1 MFKESIHLELKKEY
15 VKDILKTVIA
25 FANTSGGKIYIGID
39 DDGKVL
45 GVQKLDTD
53 ILKLSNSIRDSIK
66 PDITLFTS
74 ILVEKIDG
82 KDVIVVDV
90 QKGVSSPYYLTDKG
104 IRPSGVYV
112 RQGAS
117 SVPATDVA
125 ILKMIRDTDGDNF
138 EELRSLNQNLD
149 FDFLKKE
156 FEDANIKLEHSQ
168 MRTFNIIDEDGLYT
182 NLGLLLSE
190 QCPHTIKAAVFEGS
204 TKEIFKDRFEF
215 SGSLLKQMKDVYSFL
230 NRNNRTNSEITG
242 LKRTDTREYPE
253 IALREALLNSIVH
266 KEYSYSSS
274 TLISVFDDK
283 IEIVTIGGLTI
294 GGLTK
299 GLSEDDIM
307 LGVSILRNKNLANI
321 FYRLKLIEAYGTG
334 IPKIIE
340 SYNEYN
346 VKPKIEISSNA
357 FKITLP
363 NTLKEKSSSKLEKN
377 LSDKEYLIVNM
388 LKENEYIKRTDIEK
402 NLSISSSMAIK
413 LLRNMVENSIIE
425 KLGKGKNVIY
435 RLK

>member
-45 GVQKLDTD
+45 GVQRLDTD

-90 QKGVSSPYYLTDKG
+90 QKGASSPYYLTDKG

-117 SVPATDVA
+117 SVPATDAA

-149 FDFLKKE
+149 FVFLKKE

-230 NRNNRTNSEITG
+230 NRYNRTNSEITG

-283 IEIVTIGGLTI
+283 IEIVTIGGLT
-294 GGLTK
+294 K

-307 LGVSILRNKNLANI
+307 LGVSILRNRNLANI

-363 NTLKEKSSSKLEKN
+363 NTLKEKSISKLEKN

-413 LLRNMVENSIIE
+413 LLRNMVDNLVIE
-425 KLGKGKNVIY
+425 KIGKGKNVIY

>member
-90 QKGVSSPYYLTDKG
+90 QKGASSPYYLTDKG

-117 SVPATDVA
+117 SVPATDAA

-204 TKEIFKDRFEF
+204 TKAIFKDRFEF

-230 NRNNRTNSEITG
+230 NRYNRTNSEITG

-253 IALREALLNSIVH
+253 IAIREALLNSIVH

-283 IEIVTIGGLTI
+283 IEIVTIGGLT
-294 GGLTK
+294 K

-307 LGVSILRNKNLANI
+307 LGVSILRNRNLANI

-363 NTLKEKSSSKLEKN
+363 NTLKEKSISKLEKN

-413 LLRNMVENSIIE
+413 LLRNMVDNSIIE

>member
-53 ILKLSNSIRDSIK
+53 ILKLSNSIRYSIK

-90 QKGVSSPYYLTDKG
+90 QKGASSPYYLTDKG

-117 SVPATDVA
+117 SVPATDSA

-230 NRNNRTNSEITG
+230 NRYNRTNSEITG

-283 IEIVTIGGLTI
+283 IEIVTIGGLT
-294 GGLTK
+294 K

-307 LGVSILRNKNLANI
+307 LGVSILRNRNLANI

-413 LLRNMVENSIIE
+413 LLRNMVDNSIIE

>member
-45 GVQKLDTD
+45 GVQRLDPD

-66 PDITLFTS
+66 PDITLFAS

-90 QKGVSSPYYLTDKG
+90 QKGASSPYYLTDKG

-117 SVPATDVA
+117 SVPATDAA

-149 FDFLKKE
+149 FVFLKKE

-230 NRNNRTNSEITG
+230 NRYNRTNSEITG

-283 IEIVTIGGLTI
+283 IEIVTIGGLT
-294 GGLTK
+294 K
-299 GLSEDDIM
+299 GLNEDDIM
-307 LGVSILRNKNLANI
+307 LGVSILRNRNLANI

-363 NTLKEKSSSKLEKN
+363 NTLKEKSISKLEKN

-413 LLRNMVENSIIE
+413 LLRNMVDNSIIE

>member
-74 ILVEKIDG
+74 ILVEKIDSN
-82 KDVIVVDV
+82 DVIVVDV
-90 QKGVSSPYYLTDKG
+90 QKGASSPYYLIDKG

-117 SVPATDVA
+117 SVPATDAA

-190 QCPHTIKAAVFEGS
+190 QCPHTIKAAVFEGN

-230 NRNNRTNSEITG
+230 NRYNRTNSEITG

-253 IALREALLNSIVH
+253 IAIREALLNSIVH

-283 IEIVTIGGLTI
+283 IEIVTIGGLT
-294 GGLTK
+294 K

-307 LGVSILRNKNLANI
+307 LGVSILRNRNLANI

>member
-45 GVQKLDTD
+45 GVQRLDTD

-74 ILVEKIDG
+74 ILVEKIDSN
-82 KDVIVVDV
+82 DVIVVDV
-90 QKGVSSPYYLTDKG
+90 QKGASSPYYLTDKG

-117 SVPATDVA
+117 SVPATDAA

-230 NRNNRTNSEITG
+230 NRYNRTNSEITG

-274 TLISVFDDK
+274 TLISIFDDK
-283 IEIVTIGGLTI
+283 IEIVTI

-307 LGVSILRNKNLANI
+307 LGVSILRNRNLANI

-363 NTLKEKSSSKLEKN
+363 NTLTDNSSSKLEKN

-413 LLRNMVENSIIE
+413 LLRNMVDNLVIE
-425 KLGKGKNVIY
+425 KIGKGKNVIY

>member
-45 GVQKLDTD
+45 GVQRLDTD

-74 ILVEKIDG
+74 ILVEKIDSN
-82 KDVIVVDV
+82 DVIVVDV
-90 QKGVSSPYYLTDKG
+90 QKGASSPYYLTDKG

-230 NRNNRTNSEITG
+230 NRYNRTNSEITG

-283 IEIVTIGGLTI
+283 IEIVTI

-363 NTLKEKSSSKLEKN
+363 NTLADKSSAKLEIK

-413 LLRNMVENSIIE
+413 LLRNMVDNLVIE
-425 KLGKGKNVIY
+425 KIGKGKNVIY

>member
-117 SVPATDVA
+117 SVPATDSS

-230 NRNNRTNSEITG
+230 NRYNRTNSEITG

-253 IALREALLNSIVH
+253 IAIREALLNSIVH

-283 IEIVTIGGLTI
+283 IEIVTIGGLT
-294 GGLTK
+294 K

-307 LGVSILRNKNLANI
+307 LGVSILRNRNLANI

-363 NTLKEKSSSKLEKN
+363 NTLKEKSISKLEKN

-413 LLRNMVENSIIE
+413 LLRNMVDNSIIE

>member
-82 KDVIVVDV
+82 NDVIVVDV
-90 QKGVSSPYYLTDKG
+90 QKGASSPYYLTDKG

-149 FDFLKKE
+149 FVFLKKE

-230 NRNNRTNSEITG
+230 NRYNRTNSEITG

-283 IEIVTIGGLTI
+283 IEIVTIGGLT
-294 GGLTK
+294 K

-307 LGVSILRNKNLANI
+307 LGVSILRNRNLANI

-363 NTLKEKSSSKLEKN
+363 NTLKEKSISKLEKN

>member
-45 GVQKLDTD
+45 GVQRLDPD

-66 PDITLFTS
+66 PDITLFAS

-90 QKGVSSPYYLTDKG
+90 QKGASSPYYLTDKG

-112 RQGAS
+112 RQGDS

-204 TKEIFKDRFEF
+204 TKAIFKDRFEF

-230 NRNNRTNSEITG
+230 NRYNRTNSEITG

-253 IALREALLNSIVH
+253 IAIREALLNSIVH

-283 IEIVTIGGLTI
+283 IEIVTIGGLT
-294 GGLTK
+294 K
-299 GLSEDDIM
+299 GLNEDDIM
-307 LGVSILRNKNLANI
+307 LGVSILRNRNLANI

-363 NTLKEKSSSKLEKN
+363 NTLADKSSAKLEIK

>member
-117 SVPATDVA
+117 SVPATDSS

-149 FDFLKKE
+149 FVFFKKE

-230 NRNNRTNSEITG
+230 NRYNRTNSEITG

-253 IALREALLNSIVH
+253 IAIREALLNSIVH

-283 IEIVTIGGLTI
+283 IEIVTIGGLT
-294 GGLTK
+294 K

-307 LGVSILRNKNLANI
+307 LGVSILRNRNLANI

>member
-90 QKGVSSPYYLTDKG
+90 QKGASSPYYLTDKG

-117 SVPATDVA
+117 SVPATDSS

-149 FDFLKKE
+149 FVFLKKE

-230 NRNNRTNSEITG
+230 NRYNRTNSEITG

-253 IALREALLNSIVH
+253 IAIREALLNSIVH

-283 IEIVTIGGLTI
+283 IEIVTIGGLT
-294 GGLTK
+294 K
-299 GLSEDDIM
+299 GLNEDDIM
-307 LGVSILRNKNLANI
+307 LGVSILRNRNLANI

-413 LLRNMVENSIIE
+413 LLRNMVDNLVIE
-425 KLGKGKNVIY
+425 KIGNGKNVIY

>member
-74 ILVEKIDG
+74 ILVEKIDTN
-82 KDVIVVDV
+82 DVIVVDV
-90 QKGVSSPYYLTDKG
+90 QKWASSPYYLTDKG

-117 SVPATDVA
+117 SVPATDAA

-230 NRNNRTNSEITG
+230 NRYNRTNSEITG

-253 IALREALLNSIVH
+253 IAIREALLNSIVH

-283 IEIVTIGGLTI
+283 IEIVTIGGLT
-294 GGLTK
+294 K

-307 LGVSILRNKNLANI
+307 LGVSILRNRNLANI

-363 NTLKEKSSSKLEKN
+363 NTLKEKSISKLEKN

-413 LLRNMVENSIIE
+413 LLRNMVDNLVIQKI
-425 KLGKGKNVIY
+425 GKGKNVIY

>member
-45 GVQKLDTD
+45 GVQRLDTD

-74 ILVEKIDG
+74 ILVEKIDSN
-82 KDVIVVDV
+82 DVIVVDV
-90 QKGVSSPYYLTDKG
+90 QKGASSPYYLTDKG

-117 SVPATDVA
+117 SVPATDAA

-156 FEDANIKLEHSQ
+156 FEDANIKFEHSQ
-168 MRTFNIIDEDGLYT
+168 MRTFNIIDEYGLYT

-230 NRNNRTNSEITG
+230 NRYNRTNSEITG

-283 IEIVTIGGLTI
+283 IEIVTIGGLT
-294 GGLTK
+294 K
-299 GLSEDDIM
+299 DLSEDDIM

-363 NTLKEKSSSKLEKN
+363 NTLADKSSAKLEIK

-413 LLRNMVENSIIE
+413 LLRNMVDNSIIE

>member
-45 GVQKLDTD
+45 GVQRLDTD

-74 ILVEKIDG
+74 ILVEKIDS

-90 QKGVSSPYYLTDKG
+90 QKGASSPYYLIDKG

-117 SVPATDVA
+117 SVPATDAA

-230 NRNNRTNSEITG
+230 NRYNRTNSEITG

-283 IEIVTIGGLTI
+283 IEIVTIGGLT
-294 GGLTK
+294 K

-307 LGVSILRNKNLANI
+307 LGVSILRNRNLANI

-363 NTLKEKSSSKLEKN
+363 NTLKEKSISKLEKN

-413 LLRNMVENSIIE
+413 LLRNMVDNSIIE

>member
-45 GVQKLDTD
+45 GVQRLDTD

-74 ILVEKIDG
+74 ILVEKIDSN
-82 KDVIVVDV
+82 DVIVVDV
-90 QKGVSSPYYLTDKG
+90 QKGASSPYYLTDKG

-117 SVPATDVA
+117 SVPATDA
-125 ILKMIRDTDGDNF
+125 TILKMIRDTDGDNF

-156 FEDANIKLEHSQ
+156 FEDANIKLENSQ
-168 MRTFNIIDEDGLYT
+168 MRTFNIIDEDGLYP

-230 NRNNRTNSEITG
+230 NRYNRTNSEITG

-283 IEIVTIGGLTI
+283 IEIVTIGGLT
-294 GGLTK
+294 K

-307 LGVSILRNKNLANI
+307 LGVSILRNRNLANI

-363 NTLKEKSSSKLEKN
+363 NTLKEKSISKLEKN

>member
-45 GVQKLDTD
+45 GVQRLDTD

-90 QKGVSSPYYLTDKG
+90 QKGASSPYYLTDKG

-156 FEDANIKLEHSQ
+156 FEDSNIKLEHSQ

-204 TKEIFKDRFEF
+204 TKAIFKDRFEF

-230 NRNNRTNSEITG
+230 NRYNRTNSEITG

-283 IEIVTIGGLTI
+283 IEIVTI

-363 NTLKEKSSSKLEKN
+363 NTLKEKSISKLEKN

-413 LLRNMVENSIIE
+413 LLRNMVDNLVIE
-425 KLGKGKNVIY
+425 KIGKGKNVIY

>member
-45 GVQKLDTD
+45 GVQRLDTD

-90 QKGVSSPYYLTDKG
+90 QKGASSPYYLTDKG

-117 SVPATDVA
+117 SVPATDAA

-156 FEDANIKLEHSQ
+156 FEDSNIKLEHSQ

-230 NRNNRTNSEITG
+230 NRYNRTNSEITG

-283 IEIVTIGGLTI
+283 IEIVTI

-363 NTLKEKSSSKLEKN
+363 NTLADKSSAKLEIK

-413 LLRNMVENSIIE
+413 LLRNMVDNSIIE

>member
-90 QKGVSSPYYLTDKG
+90 QKGASSPYYLTDKG

-117 SVPATDVA
+117 SVPATDAA

-149 FDFLKKE
+149 FVFLKKE

-230 NRNNRTNSEITG
+230 NRYNRTNSEITG

-253 IALREALLNSIVH
+253 IAIREALLNSIVH

-283 IEIVTIGGLTI
+283 IEIVTIGGLT
-294 GGLTK
+294 K
-299 GLSEDDIM
+299 GLNEDDIM
-307 LGVSILRNKNLANI
+307 LGVSILRNRNLANI

>member
-45 GVQKLDTD
+45 GVQRLDTD

-74 ILVEKIDG
+74 ILVEKIDSN
-82 KDVIVVDV
+82 DVIVVDV
-90 QKGVSSPYYLTDKG
+90 QKGASSPYYLTDKG

-117 SVPATDVA
+117 SVPATDAA

-230 NRNNRTNSEITG
+230 NRYNRTNSEITG

-253 IALREALLNSIVH
+253 IAIREALLNSIVH

-283 IEIVTIGGLTI
+283 IEIVTI

-363 NTLKEKSSSKLEKN
+363 NTLADKSSAKLEIK

-413 LLRNMVENSIIE
+413 LLRNMVDNLVIE
-425 KLGKGKNVIY
+425 KIGKGKNVIY

>member
-45 GVQKLDTD
+45 GAQRLDTD

-90 QKGVSSPYYLTDKG
+90 QKGASSPYYLTDKG

-117 SVPATDVA
+117 SVPATDAA

-156 FEDANIKLEHSQ
+156 FENSNIKLEHSQ

-230 NRNNRTNSEITG
+230 NRYNRTNSEITG
-242 LKRTDTREYPE
+242 LKRTDTREFPE
-253 IALREALLNSIVH
+253 IAIREALLNSIVH

-274 TLISVFDDK
+274 TLISIFDDK
-283 IEIVTIGGLTI
+283 IEIVTI

-307 LGVSILRNKNLANI
+307 LGVSILRNRNLANI

-363 NTLKEKSSSKLEKN
+363 NTLKEKSSSKFENN

>member
-45 GVQKLDTD
+45 GVQRLDTD

-117 SVPATDVA
+117 SVPATDSS

-204 TKEIFKDRFEF
+204 TKAIFKDRFEF

-230 NRNNRTNSEITG
+230 NRYNRTNSEITG

-283 IEIVTIGGLTI
+283 IEIVTIGGLT
-294 GGLTK
+294 K
-299 GLSEDDIM
+299 GLNEDDIM
-307 LGVSILRNKNLANI
+307 LGVSILRNRNLANI

-363 NTLKEKSSSKLEKN
+363 NTLKEKSISKLEKN

-413 LLRNMVENSIIE
+413 LLRNMVDNLVIE
-425 KLGKGKNVIY
+425 KIGKGKNVIY

>member
-45 GVQKLDTD
+45 GVQRLDTD

-90 QKGVSSPYYLTDKG
+90 QKGASSPYYLTDKG
-104 IRPSGVYV
+104 ILPSGVYV

-117 SVPATDVA
+117 SVPATDAA

-230 NRNNRTNSEITG
+230 NRYNRTNSEITG

-283 IEIVTIGGLTI
+283 IEIVTIGGLT
-294 GGLTK
+294 K

-307 LGVSILRNKNLANI
+307 LGVSILRNRNLANI

-363 NTLKEKSSSKLEKN
+363 NTLKEKSISKLEKN

-413 LLRNMVENSIIE
+413 LLRNMVDNSIIE

>member
-45 GVQKLDTD
+45 GVQRLDTD

-66 PDITLFTS
+66 PDITIFTS
-74 ILVEKIDG
+74 ILVEKIDSN
-82 KDVIVVDV
+82 DVIVVDV
-90 QKGVSSPYYLTDKG
+90 QKGASSPYYLTDKG

-117 SVPATDVA
+117 SVPATNAA

-138 EELRSLNQNLD
+138 EEFRSLNQNLD

-230 NRNNRTNSEITG
+230 NRYNRTNSEITG

-283 IEIVTIGGLTI
+283 IEIVTI

-363 NTLKEKSSSKLEKN
+363 NTLKEKSISKLEKN

-413 LLRNMVENSIIE
+413 LLRNMVDNSIIE

>member
-117 SVPATDVA
+117 SVPATDSS

-204 TKEIFKDRFEF
+204 TKAIFKDRFEF

-230 NRNNRTNSEITG
+230 NRYNRTNSEITG

-283 IEIVTIGGLTI
+283 IEIVTIGGLT
-294 GGLTK
+294 K

-307 LGVSILRNKNLANI
+307 LGVSILRNRNLANI

>member
-1 MFKESIHLELKKEY
+1 
-15 VKDILKTVIA
+15 
-25 FANTSGGKIYIGID
+25 
-39 DDGKVL
+39 
-45 GVQKLDTD
+45 
-53 ILKLSNSIRDSIK
+53 
-66 PDITLFTS
+66 
-74 ILVEKIDG
+74 
-82 KDVIVVDV
+82 
-90 QKGVSSPYYLTDKG
+90 
-104 IRPSGVYV
+104 
-112 RQGAS
+112 
-117 SVPATDVA
+117 
-125 ILKMIRDTDGDNF
+125 
-138 EELRSLNQNLD
+138 
-149 FDFLKKE
+149 
-156 FEDANIKLEHSQ
+156 
-168 MRTFNIIDEDGLYT
+168 
-182 NLGLLLSE
+182 
-190 QCPHTIKAAVFEGS
+190 
-204 TKEIFKDRFEF
+204 
-215 SGSLLKQMKDVYSFL
+215 MKNVYSFL
-230 NRNNRTNSEITG
+230 NRYNRTNSEITG

-253 IALREALLNSIVH
+253 IAIREALLNSIVH

-283 IEIVTIGGLTI
+283 IEIVTIGGLT
-294 GGLTK
+294 K

-307 LGVSILRNKNLANI
+307 LGVSILRNRNLANI

-363 NTLKEKSSSKLEKN
+363 NTLKEKSISKLEKN

-413 LLRNMVENSIIE
+413 LLRNMVDNLVIE
-425 KLGKGKNVIY
+425 KIGKGKNVIY

>member
-90 QKGVSSPYYLTDKG
+90 QKGASSPYYLTDKG
-104 IRPSGVYV
+104 ILPSGVYV

-117 SVPATDVA
+117 SVPATDA
-125 ILKMIRDTDGDNF
+125 TILKMIRDTDGDNF

-230 NRNNRTNSEITG
+230 NRYNRTNSEITG

-283 IEIVTIGGLTI
+283 IEIVTIGGLT
-294 GGLTK
+294 K

-307 LGVSILRNKNLANI
+307 LGVSILRNRNLANI

-413 LLRNMVENSIIE
+413 LLRNMVDNSIIE

>member
-1 MFKESIHLELKKEY
+1 MFKESNKKKKKKEY

-45 GVQKLDTD
+45 GVQKLDYE
-53 ILKLSNSIRDSIK
+53 IVKVSNSIRDSIK

-74 ILVEKIDG
+74 ILVEKIDS

-90 QKGVSSPYYLTDKG
+90 QKGASSPYYLTDKG

-117 SVPATDVA
+117 SVPATDAA

-204 TKEIFKDRFEF
+204 TKAIFKDRFEF

-230 NRNNRTNSEITG
+230 NRYNRTNSEITG

-283 IEIVTIGGLTI
+283 IEIVTIGGLT
-294 GGLTK
+294 K

-307 LGVSILRNKNLANI
+307 LGVSILRNRNLANI

-363 NTLKEKSSSKLEKN
+363 NTLADKSSAKLEIK

-413 LLRNMVENSIIE
+413 LLRNMVDNLVIE
-425 KLGKGKNVIY
+425 KIGKGKNVIY

>member
-45 GVQKLDTD
+45 GVQRLDTD

-74 ILVEKIDG
+74 ILVEKIDSN
-82 KDVIVVDV
+82 DVIVVDV
-90 QKGVSSPYYLTDKG
+90 QKGASSPYYLIDKG

-117 SVPATDVA
+117 SVPATDAA

-168 MRTFNIIDEDGLYT
+168 MKTFNIIDDDGLYT

-230 NRNNRTNSEITG
+230 NRYNRTNSEITG

-283 IEIVTIGGLTI
+283 IEIVTIGGLT
-294 GGLTK
+294 K

-307 LGVSILRNKNLANI
+307 LGVSILRNRNLANI

-363 NTLKEKSSSKLEKN
+363 NTLADKSSAKLEIK

-413 LLRNMVENSIIE
+413 LLRNMVDNSIIE

>member
-25 FANTSGGKIYIGID
+25 FANTYGGKIYIGID

-45 GVQKLDTD
+45 GVQRLDTD

-74 ILVEKIDG
+74 ILVEKIDSN
-82 KDVIVVDV
+82 DVIVVDV
-90 QKGVSSPYYLTDKG
+90 QKGASSPYYLTDKG

-117 SVPATDVA
+117 SVPATDAA

-230 NRNNRTNSEITG
+230 NRYNRTNSEITG

-253 IALREALLNSIVH
+253 IAIREALLNSIVH

-283 IEIVTIGGLTI
+283 IEIVTIGGLT
-294 GGLTK
+294 K
-299 GLSEDDIM
+299 GLNEDDIM
-307 LGVSILRNKNLANI
+307 LGVSILRNRNLANI

-363 NTLKEKSSSKLEKN
+363 NTLKEKSISKLEKN

-413 LLRNMVENSIIE
+413 LLRNMVDNSIIE

>member
-45 GVQKLDTD
+45 GVQRLDTD

-74 ILVEKIDG
+74 ILVEKIDSN
-82 KDVIVVDV
+82 DVIVVDV
-90 QKGVSSPYYLTDKG
+90 QKGASSPYYLTDKG

-230 NRNNRTNSEITG
+230 NRSNRTNSEITG

-283 IEIVTIGGLTI
+283 IEIVTIGGLT
-294 GGLTK
+294 K

-307 LGVSILRNKNLANI
+307 LGVSILRNRNLANI

-363 NTLKEKSSSKLEKN
+363 NTLKEKSISKLEKN

-413 LLRNMVENSIIE
+413 LLRNMVDNLVIE
-425 KLGKGKNVIY
+425 KIGKGKNVIY

>member
-90 QKGVSSPYYLTDKG
+90 QKGASSPYYLTDKG

-117 SVPATDVA
+117 SVPATDAA

-149 FDFLKKE
+149 FVFLKKE

-230 NRNNRTNSEITG
+230 NRYNRTNSEITG

-283 IEIVTIGGLTI
+283 IEIVTIGGLT
-294 GGLTK
+294 K

-307 LGVSILRNKNLANI
+307 LGVSILRNRNLANI

-413 LLRNMVENSIIE
+413 LLRNMVDNSIIE

>member
-90 QKGVSSPYYLTDKG
+90 QKGASSPYYLTDKG

-117 SVPATDVA
+117 SVPATDSA

-230 NRNNRTNSEITG
+230 NRSNRTNSEITG

-283 IEIVTIGGLTI
+283 IEIVTIGGLT
-294 GGLTK
+294 K

-307 LGVSILRNKNLANI
+307 LGVSILRNRNLANI

-363 NTLKEKSSSKLEKN
+363 NTLKEKSISKLEKN

-413 LLRNMVENSIIE
+413 LLRNMVDNSIIE

>member
-45 GVQKLDTD
+45 GVQRLDPD

-66 PDITLFTS
+66 PDITLFAS

-90 QKGVSSPYYLTDKG
+90 QKGASSPYYLTDKG

-117 SVPATDVA
+117 SVPATDAA

-230 NRNNRTNSEITG
+230 NRYNRTNSEITG

-283 IEIVTIGGLTI
+283 IEIVTIGGLT
-294 GGLTK
+294 K

-307 LGVSILRNKNLANI
+307 LGVSILRNRNLANI

-363 NTLKEKSSSKLEKN
+363 NTLKEKSISKLEKN

>member
-74 ILVEKIDG
+74 ILVEKIDSN
-82 KDVIVVDV
+82 DVIVVDV
-90 QKGVSSPYYLTDKG
+90 QKGASSPYYLTDKG
-104 IRPSGVYV
+104 ILPSGVYV

-117 SVPATDVA
+117 SVPATDAA

-230 NRNNRTNSEITG
+230 NRYNRTNSEITG

-283 IEIVTIGGLTI
+283 IEIVTIGGLT
-294 GGLTK
+294 K

-307 LGVSILRNKNLANI
+307 LGVSILRNRNLANI

-363 NTLKEKSSSKLEKN
+363 NTLKEKSISKLEKN

-413 LLRNMVENSIIE
+413 LLRNMVDNSIIE

>member
-45 GVQKLDTD
+45 GVQRLDPD

-66 PDITLFTS
+66 PDITLFAS

-90 QKGVSSPYYLTDKG
+90 QKGASSPYYLTDKG

-112 RQGAS
+112 RQGDS

-230 NRNNRTNSEITG
+230 NRYNRTNSEITG
-242 LKRTDTREYPE
+242 LKRTATREYPE
-253 IALREALLNSIVH
+253 IAIREALLNSIVH

-283 IEIVTIGGLTI
+283 IEIVTIGGLT
-294 GGLTK
+294 K
-299 GLSEDDIM
+299 GLNEDDIM
-307 LGVSILRNKNLANI
+307 LGVSILRNRNLANI

-334 IPKIIE
+334 SPKIIE

-413 LLRNMVENSIIE
+413 LLRNMVDNSIIE

>member
-74 ILVEKIDG
+74 ILVEKIDSN
-82 KDVIVVDV
+82 DVIVVEV
-90 QKGVSSPYYLTDKG
+90 QKGASSPYYLTDKG

-117 SVPATDVA
+117 SVPATDAA

-156 FEDANIKLEHSQ
+156 FEDANIKLEHTQ

-230 NRNNRTNSEITG
+230 NRYNRTNSEITG

-253 IALREALLNSIVH
+253 IAIREALLNSIVH

-283 IEIVTIGGLTI
+283 IEIVTIGGLT
-294 GGLTK
+294 K

-307 LGVSILRNKNLANI
+307 LGVSILRNRNLANI

-363 NTLKEKSSSKLEKN
+363 NTLKEKSISKLEKN

>member
-45 GVQKLDTD
+45 GVQRLDTD

-66 PDITLFTS
+66 PDITLFAS

-90 QKGVSSPYYLTDKG
+90 QKGASSPYYLTDKG

-117 SVPATDVA
+117 SVPATDAA

-149 FDFLKKE
+149 FVFLKKE

-230 NRNNRTNSEITG
+230 NRYNRTNSEITG

-253 IALREALLNSIVH
+253 IAIREALLNSIVH

-283 IEIVTIGGLTI
+283 IEIVTIGGLT
-294 GGLTK
+294 K
-299 GLSEDDIM
+299 GLNEDDIM
-307 LGVSILRNKNLANI
+307 LGVSILRNRNLANI

-413 LLRNMVENSIIE
+413 LLRNMVDNLVIE
-425 KLGKGKNVIY
+425 KIGKGKNVIY